1 VRISDIYR
9 ASYAVRGSKV
19 SAYQAIAVNRPLN
32 VLDQLSSFIS
42 YGKPVELHANLYVV
56 EALQLNLVHAYFMS
70 TFSISF
76 QKYFFC
82 SEEKSWNH
90 RNHLKSATVPIIL
103 ERRKRYDVLYRGA
116 VHLTPYGSISDAF
129 VYWLLLV
136 RRDFKGI
143 LYGSM
148 DFNKLCSFVL
158 DIEVVEEEV
167 EEQPRKRQRFNE
179 YKYE

>member
-1 VRISDIYR
+1 V
-9 ASYAVRGSKV
+9 
-19 SAYQAIAVNRPLN
+19 
-32 VLDQLSSFIS
+32 
-42 YGKPVELHANLYVV
+42 
-56 EALQLNLVHAYFMS
+56 
-70 TFSISF
+70 
-76 QKYFFC
+76 
-82 SEEKSWNH
+82 
-90 RNHLKSATVPIIL
+90 
-103 ERRKRYDVLYRGA
+103 
-116 VHLTPYGSISDAF
+116 VHLAPNGSISDAF

-179 YKYE
+179 YKFE

>member
-1 VRISDIYR
+1 MYR

-32 VLDQLSSFIS
+32 VLDKLSSFIS
-42 YGKPVELHANLYVV
+42 YGKPRELHSNLHVV
-56 EALQLNLVHAYFMS
+56 EALNLNLIHAYFMS

-76 QKYFFC
+76 KNYFFC
-82 SEEKSWNH
+82 SEEKTWNH
-90 RNHLKSATVPIIL
+90 RNHLQSATVPIIL

-116 VHLTPYGSISDAF
+116 VHLTPNGIMADAF

-136 RRDFKGI
+136 RRDFNGI

-148 DFNKLCSFVL
+148 DFNKLCSFML
-158 DIEVVEEEV
+158 ETETIEEEV
-167 EEQPRKRQRFNE
+167 EERSTKKQRLNE
-179 YKYE
+179 YTFE